1 MYLSA
6 PLCLCSL
13 FNQSLVVGH
22 LDYFQSFAVGLVM
35 NSLVHTLSH
44 IFYYYFWGLIF
55 IRGIDGSKS
64 KSYVILIEIAQS
76 TSTGVE

>member
-1 MYLSA
+1 MYLTA
-6 PLCLCSL
+6 PLCGCSL
-13 FNQSLVVGH
+13 FNPSLVVGH
-22 LDYFQSFAVGLVM
+22 LGYFQSFAVGLVM

-44 IFYYYFWGLIF
+44 IFYYFWGLIF